1 MRDPDSEQTG
11 RGLSD
16 SAVARQPL
24 AYSAG
29 GDPEG
34 PGSRDLREAQTL
46 KGCAQLRGGHGHA
59 AQYVRLVAPPL
70 QDRLN
75 EPILK
80 VWGGKVN

>member
-1 MRDPDSEQTG
+1 MCHPDSEQTG

-34 PGSRDLREAQTL
+34 PGSRDLCDAQTL
-46 KGCAQLRGGHGHA
+46 EGCAQLRRGHSHA
-59 AQYVRLVAPPL
+59 AQ
-70 QDRLN
+70 
-75 EPILK
+75 
-80 VWGGKVN
+80 

>member
-1 MRDPDSEQTG
+1 MCHPDSEQTG

-34 PGSRDLREAQTL
+34 PGSCDLCDAQTL
-46 KGCAQLRGGHGHA
+46 QGCAQLRRGHSHA
-59 AQYVRLVAPPL
+59 AQQVRLVEPPL

-75 EPILK
+75 EPIL
-80 VWGGKVN
+80 WEGERAS